1 MGKHIEALWS
11 SLKDILYASAHTA
24 FPFESG
30 ATDDMGAKETDMFN
44 EALIL
49 LQELTQQNSDILL
62 NSILYDKEINAF
74 ISSFSQPQDVSD
86 IPMQRRQQLNAIGR
100 VLSVSAKSSFTSCNR
115 LFEKFFPQLMEALGL
130 SIGNPAENDCHVED
144 SLLCARQDFEA
155 LYLCIELLDACRNVV
170 MGLKGPTSVL
180 EYGCQTWCSML
191 RGLSRSLIQLF
202 SSSIKTIVAE
212 SSQNTYVY
220 LTGKFCLLKLEYFIL
235 FGNHL
240 ISLCSVKSWISFL
253 ISYA

>member
-1 MGKHIEALWS
+1 MGTHIEALWS
-11 SLKDILYASAHTA
+11 SLKDILFASPHTA

-30 ATDDMGAKETDMFN
+30 STGDMGAKETDMFN

-62 NSILYDKEINAF
+62 NFILYDKEINAF
-74 ISSFSQPQDVSD
+74 ISSFSQNKDVSD
-86 IPMQRRQQLNAIGR
+86 IPVPRRQQLNAIGC
-100 VLSVSAKSSFTSCNR
+100 VLSVSAKSSAVSCNR

-130 SIGNPAENDCHVED
+130 SIGNPAENDYNIED

-155 LYLCIELLDACRNVV
+155 LYLCIELLDACRNLVV
-170 MGLKGPTSVL
+170 GLKGPTSVL
-180 EYGCQTWCSML
+180 EYRGKTWFSML
-191 RGLSRSLIQLF
+191 RCFSRSLTQLY

-220 LTGKFCLLKLEYFIL
+220 LTGTFCLLKLQYFIL
-235 FGNHL
+235 CGNHL
-240 ISLCSVKSWISFL
+240 LHLCSVKSWI
-253 ISYA
+253 